1 MRGVAFGSQTTYR
14 TRTGRLALH
23 YAERSRCHV
32 LRIQW
37 LVRQDPRAGTAEGTR
52 EHRCAEQAARS
63 GAGIGGETDRNG
75 HAENDRRILAPKKAG
90 VKRVNVA
97 SAGQGTPAPNSFPAG
112 PARPTPELPPE

>member
-63 GAGIGGETDRNG
+63 GAGIGGENHRNRY
-75 HAENDRRILAPKKAG
+75 AEKKRGIGAPKNARAKLVHRANAG
-90 VKRVNVA
+90 ERA
-97 SAGQGTPAPNSFPAG
+97 LTPSLVRPG
-112 PARPTPELPPE
+112 PA